1 MSKNLRAFRC
11 GANIL
16 GYNIDSIN
24 YVMTCAWAMMIDY
37 DKIAMLIGSQSITGQ
52 NLKKDMKVGVSS
64 LALGQESI
72 AKIIGSTHSDEVDKL
87 KDISYEN
94 KDGMILINDSK
105 VCMEC
110 KVLEIKN
117 IEEDYLV
124 FLKVENFKE
133 NNELEFLD
141 GYNPQL
147 Y

>member
-37 DKIAMLIGSQSITGQ
+37 DKIAMLIGAQSITGQ

-64 LALGQESI
+64 LASGQESI

-105 VCMEC
+105 
-110 KVLEIKN
+110 EILKTKKGFFTLR
-117 IEEDYLV
+117 EDDCYLYKIQDV
-124 FLKVENFKE
+124 TLTRTGTMILFL
-133 NNELEFLD
+133 LL
-141 GYNPQL
+141 L
-147 Y
+147 

>member
-16 GYNIDSIN
+16 GYNIDSNN

-37 DKIAMLIGSQSITGQ
+37 DKIAMLIGAQSITGQ

-87 KDISYEN
+87 KDDFAKITDEGIEYGPVLGLNRIS
-94 KDGMILINDSK
+94 
-105 VCMEC
+105 
-110 KVLEIKN
+110 IKRS
-117 IEEDYLV
+117 
-124 FLKVENFKE
+124 
-133 NNELEFLD
+133 
-141 GYNPQL
+141 
-147 Y
+147 

>member
-64 LALGQESI
+64 LASGQESI

>member
-37 DKIAMLIGSQSITGQ
+37 DKIAMLIGAQSITGQ

-64 LALGQESI
+64 LASGQESI